1 VDISLIVQQYI
12 VLKFLQKL
20 SLCVF
25 SRKATLKASFGAHD
39 SENDRIKFCV
49 PKTSTGRIPGEGR
62 GVESSKNLI
71 LFLHSKG
78 ALRASLM
85 VSPT

>member
-62 GVESSKNLI
+62 G
-71 LFLHSKG
+71 G
-78 ALRASLM
+78 GG
-85 VSPT
+85 